1 MCDLNLSDVGIEEG
15 DGMIG
20 IFWTKSFIKNVD
32 CGLFQECHGR
42 LFGGN
47 MKGLAEP
54 LHLNGVQASIVGN
67 LRSGLDRMYWLPL
80 LAVASRWLSAG

>member
-32 CGLFQECHGR
+32 CGLFISMIDYSKNVMGDFLE
-42 LFGGN
+42 
-47 MKGLAEP
+47 
-54 LHLNGVQASIVGN
+54 VI
-67 LRSGLDRMYWLPL
+67 
-80 LAVASRWLSAG
+80 

>member
-1 MCDLNLSDVGIEEG
+1 
-15 DGMIG
+15 
-20 IFWTKSFIKNVD
+20 
-32 CGLFQECHGR
+32 
-42 LFGGN
+42 

-54 LHLNGVQASIVGN
+54 LHPNGVQASIVGN